1 MTSQNAE
8 GRVWLSKQGGT
19 DGPFSFGD
27 IEEMKSK
34 GEFYKYVYIWG
45 TDDSAWRP
53 LHPVPPP
60 PALVEKVAQN
70 QQAQHAKEIE
80 KIQDK
85 TKETSVHGHAQE
97 TAKPAEKGVDK
108 AAISAGQTAIHALT
122 AVCHD
127 NRHIIGGI
135 IQKVNTTE
143 GFMSSEDYLATI
155 PPFNKGNWLWI
166 NLLDET
172 NGKTE
177 NTRAEIVQLSKSKT
191 HWEYQLKW
199 TAAPAIIRPISQ

>member
-1 MTSQNAE
+1 MTSQSAE

-19 DGPFSFGD
+19 DGPFSFGE

-34 GEFYKYVYIWG
+34 GEFYRYVYIWG
-45 TDDSAWRP
+45 TDDKAWRP

-60 PALVEKVAQN
+60 PALVEKVAQT
-70 QQAQHAKEIE
+70 QQAQHANEIE
-80 KIQDK
+80 KTQDK
-85 TKETSVHGHAQE
+85 TKEVKVGGATKAAEKAHE
-97 TAKPAEKGVDK
+97 KPAV
-108 AAISAGQTAIHALT
+108 AADQTAIHSLT

-127 NRHIIGGI
+127 NRYIIGGV
-135 IQKVNTTE
+135 IQKVNPTD
-143 GFMSSEDYLATI
+143 GFLSSEDYFATI
-155 PPFNKGNWLWI
+155 PPFNKGHWLWI

-199 TAAPAIIRPISQ
+199 TAAPTIIRPLNK